1 MFIDK
6 NTLNP
11 LQQHIYP
18 DIADAAPNML
28 RNNFTS
34 LLWQLQL
41 VFQVKLLDTVC
52 HAVIDDETPK

>member
-34 LLWQLQL
+34 LL
-41 VFQVKLLDTVC
+41 
-52 HAVIDDETPK
+52 